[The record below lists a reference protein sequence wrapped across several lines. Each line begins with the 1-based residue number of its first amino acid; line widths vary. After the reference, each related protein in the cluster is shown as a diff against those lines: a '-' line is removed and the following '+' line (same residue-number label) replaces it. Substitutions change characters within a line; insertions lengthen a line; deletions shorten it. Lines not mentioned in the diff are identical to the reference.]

1 MGRQSCSLTSLE
13 RVLLTSG
20 ESLKA
25 VMLGE
30 RYGVHF
36 VIYQMK
42 VKSGGKTMVDCLFF
56 RPVFRELAYVQKVS
70 FTEIAFKVFFFSKI
84 VKSLTMS
91 RYYCMS
97 YLSTGKK
104 LDNIDLRQNRN

>member
-70 FTEIAFKVFFFSKI
+70 FTEIAFKVFFKKI
-84 VKSLTMS
+84 KIPNNVTILLHVISQY
-91 RYYCMS
+91 REE
-97 YLSTGKK
+97 
-104 LDNIDLRQNRN
+104 IRQHKFKTK